1 MPLAISTNIAAE
13 KANYYLGYNS
23 DKMQESI
30 KRLAS
35 GKKLTSP
42 VQDPGNLSVSM
53 KLNASIN
60 RLGGAMTNS
69 QNGVSFLEVQDGMLE
84 TVGKIVDRM
93 SELKGLAAQD
103 PMKSEMDK
111 YSYNNEFKDLQLQLY
126 SISQEQFN
134 GVSLFANY
142 IHASPTTQV
151 RFNGMNQMDVTN
163 GTHQI
168 SIHTSQNGSSG
179 AKVYLYKSSLLSAL
193 TLTAGLNLAGS
204 ASGSGATSG
213 NYTDAVAN
221 NTKVSVSDVSGG
233 FMALASEELATTL
246 NLDQIS
252 VGVLATALENVA
264 FLRAQNGGVGSRL
277 HFSYEILAQ
286 QRTNMRAALG
296 RMVDVDIAEESTNLA
311 RIPAARLGIGFE
323 VQQEKLDFGMKLT
336 RSLKQDRVAAHG
348 GHSEEPTAAYTVVN
362 AFASYDV
369 DFGDSVGEFFIK
381 GNNLTDELAYNH
393 SSVLKQY
400 APLPGRSVELGL
412 KFDF

>member
-1 MPLAISTNIAAE
+1 MPLSISTNIAAD

-69 QNGVSFLEVQDGMLE
+69 QNGISFLEVQDGMLE
-84 TVGKIVDRM
+84 TVGKILDRM

-103 PMKSEMDK
+103 PMKSAMDK
-111 YSYNNEFKDLQLQLY
+111 FSYNNEFKDLQLQLH

-134 GVSLFANY
+134 GVSLFANTS
-142 IHASPTTQV
+142 HADPNTQV
-151 RFNGMNQMDVTN
+151 RFNGMNQLDVPN

-193 TLTAGLNLAGS
+193 TLTAGLSLAG
-204 ASGSGATSG
+204 AGQGGTGATSG
-213 NYTDAVAN
+213 NYTAAVDN
-221 NTKVSVSDVSGG
+221 NTNVSVSDTSGG
-233 FMALASEELATTL
+233 FMTLASEGLATTL
-246 NLDQIS
+246 NLDQLS

-311 RIPAARLGIGFE
+311 KYNVLSQGAAAMIA
-323 VQQEKLDFGMKLT
+323 QANST
-336 RSLKQDRVAAHG
+336 
-348 GHSEEPTAAYTVVN
+348 
-362 AFASYDV
+362 
-369 DFGDSVGEFFIK
+369 
-381 GNNLTDELAYNH
+381 TDLA
-393 SSVLKQY
+393 LI
-400 APLPGRSVELGL
+400 LLR
-412 KFDF
+412 

>member
-69 QNGVSFLEVQDGMLE
+69 QNGISFLEVQDGMLE
-84 TVGKIVDRM
+84 TVGKILDRM

-103 PMKSEMDK
+103 PMKSAMDK
-111 YSYNNEFKDLQLQLY
+111 FSYNNEFKDLQLQLH

-134 GVSLFANY
+134 GVSLFANTS
-142 IHASPTTQV
+142 HADVNTEV
-151 RFNGMNQMDVTN
+151 RFNGMNQLSVAN
-163 GTHQI
+163 GVHQI

-193 TLTAGLNLAGS
+193 TLTAELKLAGKGTG
-204 ASGSGATSG
+204 GSGATSG

-221 NTKVSVSDVSGG
+221 NGNVSVSDTSGG
-233 FMALASEELATTL
+233 YMTLASEGLATTL
-246 NLDQIS
+246 DLDDIS

-311 RIPAARLGIGFE
+311 KYNVLSQGAAAMIA
-323 VQQEKLDFGMKLT
+323 QANQT
-336 RSLKQDRVAAHG
+336 S
-348 GHSEEPTAAYTVVN
+348 
-362 AFASYDV
+362 
-369 DFGDSVGEFFIK
+369 
-381 GNNLTDELAYNH
+381 ELA
-393 SSVLKQY
+393 LI
-400 APLPGRSVELGL
+400 LLR
-412 KFDF
+412 

>member
-69 QNGVSFLEVQDGMLE
+69 QNGISFLEVQDGMLE
-84 TVGKIVDRM
+84 TVGKILDRM

-103 PMKSEMDK
+103 PMKSAMDK
-111 YSYNNEFKDLQLQLY
+111 FSYNNEFKDLQLQLH

-134 GVSLFANY
+134 GVSLFANTS
-142 IHASPTTQV
+142 HADVNTEV
-151 RFNGMNQMDVTN
+151 RFNGMNQLSVAN
-163 GTHQI
+163 GVHQI

-193 TLTAGLNLAGS
+193 TLTAGLNLAGKGT
-204 ASGSGATSG
+204 GSGATSG

-221 NTKVSVSDVSGG
+221 NGNVSVSDTSGG
-233 FMALASEELATTL
+233 YMTLASEGLATTL
-246 NLDQIS
+246 DLDDIS

-311 RIPAARLGIGFE
+311 KYNVLSQGAAAMIA
-323 VQQEKLDFGMKLT
+323 QANQT
-336 RSLKQDRVAAHG
+336 S
-348 GHSEEPTAAYTVVN
+348 
-362 AFASYDV
+362 
-369 DFGDSVGEFFIK
+369 
-381 GNNLTDELAYNH
+381 ELA
-393 SSVLKQY
+393 LI
-400 APLPGRSVELGL
+400 LLR
-412 KFDF
+412 